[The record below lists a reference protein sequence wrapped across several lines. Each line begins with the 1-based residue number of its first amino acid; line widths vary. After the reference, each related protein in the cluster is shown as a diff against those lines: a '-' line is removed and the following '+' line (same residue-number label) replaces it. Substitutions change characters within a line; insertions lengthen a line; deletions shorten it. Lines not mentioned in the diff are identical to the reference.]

1 MSNWITPAGS
11 IGQYTQQQSM
21 SFTFQASSTLGGQII
36 YELGSNTPLPVGL
49 SIDRNTGVLSGSPA
63 YVPVNTVTTF
73 EVSATEVTSGG
84 RFTNFRTFSITVSV
98 LVWQT
103 PSGNIGIFGEKTP
116 LIYQFTAIPSQNTNT
131 VIYTKLNG
139 QFPSGLSEPLV
150 LFDDGLLTGIPAE
163 TSRAET
169 STFTIRALEYQG
181 ETLIGFRDRTFSI
194 TVDLGI
200 TAPTFT
206 TPQGALFTIN
216 DSTWTNYQLEY
227 SDPDNNSIVDIT
239 VTLGSLPPGLEIN
252 STGNIRGYATPP
264 TDANGN
270 PTTITYNFTLQIR
283 SDSGLGLASYSIT
296 VVNQELTSGFIGR
309 SPTLFNTRPATFVIP
324 ENDPFRAYYLTSNGL
339 GEYTQDNQF
348 IFKFIGYDFDQQND
362 LVYEVN
368 GLESIGILNNS
379 TTGWQSGTLPTIGAN
394 IETYNFTV
402 RVFKSSNPI
411 LSSDT
416 FLFSLTVI
424 GDINTRIEWV
434 TEPDL
439 GVINNGAISD
449 LSILAVSDQLVKL
462 NYRIVGT
469 EISSNLNTI
478 VGTGERFLSFGDQGA
493 YVTGSANGQEWQ
505 NQPSITE
512 SVTSIYFTDCV
523 YDEFTENTVVV
534 GYNQINNSVI
544 GQLTSNNQFL
554 NSAVISTDPIR
565 SIIQVSGLFVA
576 VGDAGTILTTNDP
589 SIWPIFTTSGTTNN
603 LNSICYG
610 PRYVVV
616 GDLGTILTSEDATM
630 WTRQN
635 STTTINLR
643 SVKCVGD
650 RFVAV
655 GDLGVILFSL
665 DGITWVK
672 SQNITDAINF
682 KAVGSDPTGSRIVIV
697 GDSGVILQSTDNA
710 LTWNTIVNTVSTTNL
725 NGIYYDNIV
734 TDSFYIVGTGGTI
747 LIYSNDPLESQQTLT
762 SPTLI
767 KLPPDLFLLP
777 TGEISGRLAFE
788 STDQVTDANVER
800 TYTFSV
806 QAYSTEF
813 EQISATRVFKLTTRQ
828 EFYLPYDNIYIQAY
842 TDLEDRSK
850 LNDLLSNEEIFPIES
865 IYRVDDP
872 YFGKAKAV
880 KYQHIFGVPSVATD
894 DFYQQ
899 YIQAVQIN
907 HYWRNITLGELR
919 TAVARNKSG
928 EIIYEVVYSRISDN
942 LVNQQGVSI
951 SKQIVWPRNI
961 PLNLNNWYDTRTDVY
976 TSNTW
981 YDTDPIVK
989 TVLVPPNGTVIQLN
1003 TIDDIELGMNV
1014 TVPHSQNI
1022 TNAIDGTPPVVTNID
1037 SNLNQVTVSVAQS
1050 STLSHQLL
1058 FNDPVYTSLTPGTAR
1073 VLYPNSLPNM
1083 RKQIYDS
1090 IGQVDLSTLL
1100 PAWMTSLQPDG
1111 TILGFT
1117 PAWVLCYC
1125 KPGTSITILA
1135 NILKRWPYVLN
1146 QIDFEIDRFE
1156 VDRSKTYNYLGTN
1169 LQGVPLWNTLPSAQ
1183 PNVIGNSQDKFV
1195 YFPRKTILPDK
1206 SQ

>member
-11 IGQYTQQQSM
+11 IGQYTQQQPL
-21 SFTFQASSTLGGQII
+21 SFTFQAAPTLGGEIV
-36 YELGSNTPLPVGL
+36 YELGSSTPLPVGL
-49 SIDRNTGVLSGSPA
+49 SLDRNTGVLSGSPA
-63 YVPVNTVTTF
+63 YVSVNTVTNF
-73 EVSATEVTSGG
+73 EISATEVTSGG
-84 RFTNFRTFSITVSV
+84 RFTNPRIFSITVST

-103 PSGNIGIFGEKTP
+103 PSGSIGIFGEKTP
-116 LIYQFTAIPSQNTNT
+116 LIYQFTATPSQSTNT
-131 VIYTKLNG
+131 VVYTKLNG
-139 QFPSGLSEPLV
+139 QFPVGLSEPLV
-150 LFDDGLLTGIPAE
+150 LSSGGLLTGIPAE
-163 TSRAET
+163 TNQAET
-169 STFTIRALEYQG
+169 STFTIRATEFQG
-181 ETLIGFRDRTFSI
+181 STVVGFRDRTFSI

-216 DSTWTNYQLEY
+216 DSTWTSYQLEY
-227 SDPDNNSIVDIT
+227 TDPDSNPFVIIT
-239 VTLGSLPPGLEIN
+239 VALGELPPGLEI
-252 STGNIRGYATPP
+252 SLSGNIRGYATPP
-264 TDANGN
+264 VDSGGN
-270 PTTITYNFTLQIR
+270 PITATYNFTLQIR

-296 VVNQELTSGFIGR
+296 VVNQELLSGFVGR
-309 SPTLFNTRPATFVIP
+309 APALFNTRPPTLVIP
-324 ENDPFRAYYLTSNGL
+324 ENDPFRSYYLDSNSL
-339 GEYTQDNQF
+339 GEYSQDNQF
-348 IFKFIGYDFDQQND
+348 IFKFIGYDFDGEND
-362 LVYEVN
+362 LIYEVN
-368 GLESIGILNNS
+368 GLESIGIVNNS
-379 TTGWQSGTLPTIGAN
+379 TTGWQSGTLPTIGPS

-402 RVFKSSNPI
+402 RVFKSSNPT
-411 LSSDT
+411 LTSDT

-449 LSILAVSDQLVKL
+449 IAISAQSDQLVTL

-478 VGTGERFLSFGDQGA
+478 VGTGEKFLSFGDRGA

-505 NQPSITE
+505 NQPAITE
-512 SVTSIYFTDCV
+512 SVTSIFFVDSV
-523 YDEFTENTVVV
+523 YDSFTENTVVV
-534 GYNQINNSVI
+534 GFNQINSPII
-544 GQLTSNNQFL
+544 GQLTNNNQFL
-554 NSAVISTDPIR
+554 NSAVISTAPIR
-565 SIIQVSGLFVA
+565 SIVLESGLFVA
-576 VGDAGTILTTNDP
+576 VGDSGTILTTNDP
-589 SIWPIFTTSGTTNN
+589 SIWSTERNSGTTNN

-616 GDLGTILTSEDATM
+616 GDLGTILTSEDAVT
-630 WTRQN
+630 WTQQN

-643 SVKCVGD
+643 SVDCVGD

-655 GDLGVILFSL
+655 GDLGVILYSL

-682 KAVGSDPTGSRIVIV
+682 KAIDSDPTGSRILVV
-697 GDSGVILQSTDNA
+697 GDGGVILESTDGA
-710 LTWNTIVNTVSTTNL
+710 LTWDPVVNTVSTTDL
-725 NGIYYDNIV
+725 NGIYYDNI
-734 TDSFYIVGTGGTI
+734 TTNSFYIVGAGGTI
-747 LIYSNDPLESQQTLT
+747 LVYSNDPLLSQQTLT

-788 STDQVTDANVER
+788 STDQVTDAGVER

-813 EQISATRVFKLTTRQ
+813 EQINSTRVFTLTTKQ

-842 TDLEDRSK
+842 TDLADRSK
-850 LNDLLSNEEIFPIES
+850 LSELLNSEEIFPPNL
-865 IYRVDDP
+865 IYRANDP
-872 YFGKAKAV
+872 YFGKSTTV
-880 KYQHIFGVPSVATD
+880 RYQHIFGVPSVATD

-919 TAVARNKSG
+919 TAVARNSVG

-942 LVNQQGVSI
+942 LVNEQGVSI

-976 TSNTW
+976 TSDTW
-981 YDTDPIVK
+981 YDIYPTVK
-989 TVLVPPNGTVIQLN
+989 SVLVSPAGVTIQLDN
-1003 TIDDIELGMNV
+1003 VNDIEVGMNV
-1014 TVPHSQNI
+1014 TVPVGQNI
-1022 TNAIDGTPPVVTNID
+1022 TNATDGTPPVVVSID
-1037 SNLNQVTVSVAQS
+1037 AVQHQVTLSVAQN
-1050 STLSHQLL
+1050 STLSSQLL

-1083 RKQIYDS
+1083 RQQIYDT
-1090 IGQVDLSTLL
+1090 IGRFDVSTLL

-1111 TILGFT
+1111 TILGYT

-1125 KPGTSITILA
+1125 KPGTADTILG
-1135 NILKRWPYVLN
+1135 NILERWPYILN

-1169 LQGVPLWNTLPSAQ
+1169 SVGVPLWDTLPSAQ
-1183 PNVIGNSQDKFV
+1183 PNVIGNSKDKFV
-1195 YFPRKTILPDK
+1195 YFPRKTILPDRT
-1206 SQ
+1206 Q